1 MKNMKNFN
9 DRLRCRPMPAGRVVL
24 LMLLL
29 ASACAREPLP
39 AHKEDERKEARL
51 YIRSC
56 VDGDKALL
64 PDEDKVTDLN
74 LFIFNGSVI
83 EEALYIQGGWLQQI
97 MAGEPVRLNLV
108 SGCRYRFIACANMG
122 YDLRPATLEEL
133 MRYRYYL
140 AYPDEYGPG
149 MVMSGISDT
158 RMDGDMSV
166 QLSLRRLMAKV
177 SICIDRSRLHP
188 DVTLQCR
195 ELRIGNC
202 PQWATLFSQSAI
214 RGQDDL
220 FRTGF
225 ILNRSQCAPLNPY
238 DNSPVSEE
246 VSLYVLENLQGDVPA
261 LGTYI
266 EARFDY
272 QSDSLW
278 TLGDNYL
285 IYRFRLEEEGRWDI
299 RRGCHAHIRICPE
312 GDGLGMDNWRVDRSA
327 LDYRD
332 DIGWYKVY
340 PSDYIEW
347 RLGEEVTIRA
357 EYFPLKTSCTFR
369 EETLYTHGVERGMYS
384 YHLGADGRSITLKA
398 LKKGSSMVDIDFGP
412 PINDTHWVLLVCE
425 P

>member
-1 MKNMKNFN
+1 MKIFSH
-9 DRLRCRPMPAGRVVL
+9 RLRCHPLPAGRMAL

-29 ASACAREPLP
+29 VSACAREPLP
-39 AHKEDERKEARL
+39 ADGVDESTKARI
-51 YIRSC
+51 YIHTC
-56 VDGDKALL
+56 VAEDKAIL
-64 PDEDKVTDLN
+64 PDENKVTDLN

-83 EEALYIQGGWLQQI
+83 EQALYLQGEPLRQV

-108 SGCRYRFIACANMG
+108 SGCCYRFLACANLG

-133 MRYRYYL
+133 MNYRYYL

-149 MVMSGISDT
+149 IVMSCQCET
-158 RMDGDMSV
+158 QVDGELSV
-166 QLSLRRLMAKV
+166 RLSLRRLMAKV
-177 SICIDRSRLHP
+177 SISLDRSRLHP
-188 DVTLQCR
+188 DVVLQCR
-195 ELRIGNC
+195 ELRVGNC
-202 PQWATLFSQSAI
+202 PRWATLFSQSGI
-214 RGQDDL
+214 RGTEDV
-220 FRTGF
+220 FGSGF
-225 ILNRSQCAPLNPY
+225 TLDRGQCAPLNPY
-238 DNSPVSEE
+238 DDCPLSEE
-246 VSLYVLENLQGDVPA
+246 VSLYVLENLQGEVPA
-261 LGTYI
+261 LGTYV

-278 TLGDNYL
+278 TLGDQYL
-285 IYRFRLEEEGRWDI
+285 VYRFRLEEEGRWDI
-299 RRGCHAHIRICPE
+299 RRGCHTHIRICPV
-312 GDGLGMDNWRVDRSA
+312 GDGLGTDNWRVDRSA

-347 RLGEEVTIRA
+347 HLGEEVTIRA
-357 EYFPLKTSCTFR
+357 EYSPLKTPCTFR

-384 YHLGADGRSITLKA
+384 YRLGADGRSITLKA